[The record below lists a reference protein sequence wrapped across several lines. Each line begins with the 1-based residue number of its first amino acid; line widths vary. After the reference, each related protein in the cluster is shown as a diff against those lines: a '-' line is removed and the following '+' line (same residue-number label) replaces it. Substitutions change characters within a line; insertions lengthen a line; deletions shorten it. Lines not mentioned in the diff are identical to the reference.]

1 MKICP
6 FRLVGVDS
14 LPPAATDPF
23 SALPEEISKAFSCI
37 GPKCMLFR
45 IAPDALRERKLEEG
59 FCSLGRPDR

>member
-6 FRLVGVDS
+6 FRLVGVDD
-14 LPPAATDPF
+14 LPPDATDPV
-23 SALPEEISKAFSCI
+23 SALPEDISKAFSCI

-45 IAPDALRERKLEEG
+45 IAPDALRERKFEEG

>member
-14 LPPAATDPF
+14 LPPDVTDPA
-23 SALPEEISKAFSCI
+23 SALPEEVSKAFSCI

-45 IAPDALRERKLEEG
+45 IAADALREGKLEEG
-59 FCSLGRPDR
+59 FCSLNRPDH